1 VSFIETGNIL
11 IKWRPGS
18 KGDQPSTSGCLID
31 LDHAKKGNPVLE
43 RVTAE
48 SVNDKLDD
56 FILSWC
62 AMKGL
67 EKDVPYQALVFF
79 PGDATALQ
87 HTWRFRPFKVL
98 LTPQHLGWQLVGP
111 QLLSFSFPLLT
122 ATIRSKC
129 YIISSFVLMNA
140 GGF

>member
-1 VSFIETGNIL
+1 
-11 IKWRPGS
+11 
-18 KGDQPSTSGCLID
+18 

-67 EKDVPYQALVFF
+67 EKDVACQALVCARQALVFF
-79 PGDATALQ
+79 PGDATALLKYLEAALQ
-87 HTWRFRPFKVL
+87 HTWRFRPFKAP
-98 LTPQHLGWQLVGP
+98 LTPQHLGWQSVWP
-111 QLLSFSFPLLT
+111 
-122 ATIRSKC
+122 R
-129 YIISSFVLMNA
+129 
-140 GGF
+140 